1 MEKLQILEKS
11 FLFSGIETEA
21 LKRLLEEKPPTTAC
35 FKRGELIYSSDGE
48 AKVGFIMSGR
58 CEVRLDRGDRGKTV
72 LNILTEGDSFG
83 ILSVYSSDEFP
94 TKVYATKNSDV
105 LFFSAEQI
113 VGFVNNNSK
122 ISANLI
128 NFLANRIA
136 FLNKKILTFSQ
147 SSVEKRLA
155 TYLINESQRRKSDSF
170 PFNHNKTAEEINAG
184 RASVYRALA
193 SLEKE
198 GLISGGDKIITIID
212 QKGLERISK

>member
-1 MEKLQILEKS
+1 M
-11 FLFSGIETEA
+11 
-21 LKRLLEEKPPTTAC
+21 
-35 FKRGELIYSSDGE
+35 
-48 AKVGFIMSGR
+48 KVHHI
-58 CEVRLDRGDRGKTV
+58 
-72 LNILTEGDSFG
+72 G
-83 ILSVYSSDEFP
+83 ILSKEISKALSLYSKMGYVLDGDIKSDNIQ
-94 TKVYATKNSDV
+94 K
-105 LFFSAEQI
+105 
-113 VGFVNNNSK
+113 
-122 ISANLI
+122 
-128 NFLANRIA
+128 NRIA

-155 TYLINESQRRKSDSF
+155 TYLINESQRRKADSF